1 MKLENMKN
9 SIPETPEFIHEMIQN
24 EVKKQ
29 LQDVKVVNIQ
39 NRRVKKWTVMK
50 ASAAIAVFLLAASTV
65 VYAGVRLYHIFIEK
79 QGNYAI
85 EIGIRTDDGKGE
97 EHLPEEIHDIDIT
110 AGYIPEGMEW
120 TDEFHLQYPEHGRTG
135 GISFSSV
142 LLDDDDTEKVVQD
155 QNVVESEERTFGNR
169 KGIYIRYNDL
179 MEDGSFNQRI
189 YLLCPDIYRVI
200 TVYMGDDVSKE
211 EGIRF
216 VENLMITENEKMVE
230 TSGLYTWSELVSPE
244 VKSEE
249 TVISV
254 EDDRLPVH
262 QIGETFKLHVT
273 GEDVDGNIMEDNR
286 VSVCVDSVQAAD
298 DLRLLDQN
306 HVPEKWLAAV
316 GSDGKLVNNT
326 LSYIKA
332 GDGVNSVD
340 EIIKTES
347 VRQKLIYVAVTYT
360 NETDRQIN
368 HLHYLGTLMLINHED
383 GKYRICS
390 SADLTGA
397 DCGRVVWDGTAYAG
411 EMAYYSIAEDYGNG
425 GNYIS
430 SIQPGESIQVAM
442 AWIVNENELPYMY
455 LNLNSEGAALEFT
468 DSVLESGVVDI
479 CQ

>member
-9 SIPETPEFIHEMIQN
+9 SIPETPDFIHEMIQN

-39 NRRVKKWTVMK
+39 KRRVKKWTVMK
-50 ASAAIAVFLLAASTV
+50 ASAAIAVFLLAASTI

-79 QGNYAI
+79 QGNYGI
-85 EIGIRTDDGKGE
+85 EIGIRPDDRKGE

-120 TDEFHLQYPEHGRTG
+120 ADEFHLQYPEHERTG

-142 LLDDDDTEKVVQD
+142 LLDDDDTEKVMQD
-155 QNVVESEERTFGNR
+155 QNVVECEERTFGNR

-179 MEDGSFNQRI
+179 IEDGSFNQRI

-249 TVISV
+249 TVVSV

>member
-9 SIPETPEFIHEMIQN
+9 SIPETPDFIHEMIQN

-39 NRRVKKWTVMK
+39 KRRVKKWTVMK
-50 ASAAIAVFLLAASTV
+50 ASAAIAVFLLAASTI

-79 QGNYAI
+79 QGNYGI
-85 EIGIRTDDGKGE
+85 EIGIRPDDRKGE

-120 TDEFHLQYPEHGRTG
+120 ADEFHLQYPEHERTG

-142 LLDDDDTEKVVQD
+142 LLDDDDTEKVMQD
-155 QNVVESEERTFGNR
+155 QNVVECEERTFGNR

-179 MEDGSFNQRI
+179 IEDGSFNQRI

-249 TVISV
+249 TVVSV

-262 QIGETFKLHVT
+262 QIGETFKLYVT

-347 VRQKLIYVAVTYT
+347 VRQKLIYVTVTYT

-390 SADLTGA
+390 STELTGA
-397 DCGRVVWDGTAYAG
+397 DCDRVVWDGAAHTA
-411 EMAYYSIAEDYGNG
+411 EMTYYSIAEDYGNG

-430 SIQPGESIQVAM
+430 SIAPGESIQVAM

-468 DSVLESGVVDI
+468 DTVLGFGVADI
-479 CQ
+479 RQ